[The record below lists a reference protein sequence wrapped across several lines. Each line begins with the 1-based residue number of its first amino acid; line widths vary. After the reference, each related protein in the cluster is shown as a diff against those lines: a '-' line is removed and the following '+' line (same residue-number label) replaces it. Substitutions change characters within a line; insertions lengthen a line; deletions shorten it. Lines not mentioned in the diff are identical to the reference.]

1 MSCSKVEKVLD
12 KCAICKGNINTH
24 KDKFFKLSG
33 GRDGLACS
41 IKCYN
46 QYLQK
51 KKDSST
57 SAQAAVN
64 KVEPK

>member
-1 MSCSKVEKVLD
+1 MNCLKVGMVLD

-24 KDKFFKLSG
+24 KDKYFKLSG

-41 IKCYN
+41 VKCYN

-51 KKDSST
+51 KKDSAA
-57 SAQAAVN
+57 SAQAAV
-64 KVEPK
+64 KKTEQK